1 MTLSSIICPIGN
13 SAPPGIRVGDHLI
26 CTAMPLSRTPLLRST
41 RRAAS
46 CLAVAAFLVT
56 GPAGLG
62 LTAAK
67 AEPNAGTN
75 SGPAGCPYKVNTPPA
90 VDSSEVPAA
99 GDPPLPLAVPATPV
113 GGNALGGCDVI
124 AAPGTPPVPGDIS
137 AEAWLVADLDSG
149 AVIAARDPHG
159 RHRPASIIKVLVAM
173 ASINELNLNKS
184 VPGTVDDASAEG
196 TKVGV
201 NEGGTYT
208 VNQLL
213 HGLLMH
219 SGNDAAHA
227 LALQLGDWQTAME
240 KVNVLAARLGGRD
253 TRVAT
258 PSGLDGPG
266 MSTSAY
272 DIGLFYRYAW
282 QNPTFAGVVATR
294 TFDFPGH
301 GEHPGY
307 QLEND
312 NQLLYKYP
320 GALGG
325 KTGYTDD
332 AGQTFVGAANR
343 DGRRL
348 VAVLLHG
355 TRLPIPP
362 WEQAAH
368 LLDYGFATPP
378 GTQVGVLIE
387 PDPSL
392 ISSGPDDPA
401 DQRADAQAAELMSAT
416 DALPV
421 RVGVA
426 VIGTIIVFGLIMVA
440 RSMNQRPQY

>member
-1 MTLSSIICPIGN
+1 
-13 SAPPGIRVGDHLI
+13 
-26 CTAMPLSRTPLLRST
+26 
-41 RRAAS
+41 
-46 CLAVAAFLVT
+46 
-56 GPAGLG
+56 
-62 LTAAK
+62 
-67 AEPNAGTN
+67 
-75 SGPAGCPYKVNTPPA
+75 
-90 VDSSEVPAA
+90 VDSSEVPTA
-99 GDPPLPLAVPATPV
+99 GDPPLPLPVPAKPV
-113 GGNALGGCDVI
+113 GGEALSGCDVI
-124 AAPGTPPVPGDIS
+124 TAPNTAPPPGDVS

-159 RHRPASIIKVLVAM
+159 RHRPASVIKVLVAM
-173 ASINELNLNKS
+173 ASINALPLNKS
-184 VPGTVDDASAEG
+184 VVGTADDAAAEG

-201 NEGGTYT
+201 DDGGTYT

-227 LALQLGDWQTAME
+227 LAMQLGGIEQALE
-240 KVNVLAARLGGRD
+240 KINVLAAKLGGKD
-253 TRVAT
+253 TRAAT

-282 QNPTFAGVVATR
+282 RNPTFADIVATR

-301 GEHPGY
+301 GDHPGY
-307 QLEND
+307 ELEND
-312 NQLLYKYP
+312 NKLLYNYP

-332 AGQTFVGAANR
+332 AGQTFVGAANHN
-343 DGRRL
+343 GRRL
-348 VAVLLHG
+348 MAVLLHG
-355 TRLPIPP
+355 TRQPIAP

-368 LLDYGFATPP
+368 LLDYGFGTPQ
-378 GTQVGVLIE
+378 GTQVGTLIE

-392 ISSGPDDPA
+392 LPKPTDPA
-401 DQRADAQAAELMSAT
+401 ARQVNVDAAGLMSSAE
-416 DALPV
+416 ALPV

-426 VIGTIIVFGLIMVA
+426 VAGTIIVFALIMVA
-440 RSMNQRPQY
+440 RSMNRRPQN

>member
-1 MTLSSIICPIGN
+1 MAGAPIAVPVAVPAFAN
-13 SAPPGIRVGDHLI
+13 AEPTPG
-26 CTAMPLSRTPLLRST
+26 
-41 RRAAS
+41 
-46 CLAVAAFLVT
+46 
-56 GPAGLG
+56 
-62 LTAAK
+62 
-67 AEPNAGTN
+67 PNAG
-75 SGPAGCPYKVNTPPA
+75 PANCPYQVNTPPA
-90 VDSSEVPAA
+90 VDSSEVPQA
-99 GDPPLPLAVPATPV
+99 GDAPVPLAVPPKPV
-113 GGNALGGCDVI
+113 GGDALGGCGIV
-124 AAPGTPPVPGDIS
+124 AAPGTPPLPNDVS
-137 AEAWLVADLDSG
+137 ADAWLVADLDSG
-149 AVIAARDPHG
+149 AVVAAKDPHG

-173 ASINELNLNKS
+173 ASLNALPLNKS
-184 VPGTVDDASAEG
+184 VVGTPDDAAAEG

-201 NEGGTYT
+201 DDGGTYT

-227 LALQLGDWQTAME
+227 LSMQLGGMQQALE
-240 KVNVLAARLGGRD
+240 KINILAAKLGGQD
-253 TRVAT
+253 TRVVT

-282 QNPTFAGVVATR
+282 QNPTFADIVATR

-301 GEHPGY
+301 GDHPGY
-307 QLEND
+307 ELEND
-312 NQLLYKYP
+312 NQLLFKYP

-332 AGQTFVGAANR
+332 AGQTFVGAANH

-348 VAVLLHG
+348 MAVLLHG
-355 TRLPIPP
+355 TRQPIAP

-368 LLDYGFATPP
+368 LLDYGFSTPT
-378 GTQVGVLIE
+378 GTQVGNLIE
-387 PDPSL
+387 PDRSL
-392 ISSGPDDPA
+392 MAAKPDAAA
-401 DQRADAQAAELMSAT
+401 DRQTNDAQAGGILPSA

-426 VIGTIIVFGLIMVA
+426 VIGAIIVFALIMVA
-440 RSMNQRPQY
+440 RSMNRRPQH

>member
-1 MTLSSIICPIGN
+1 MT
-13 SAPPGIRVGDHLI
+13 
-26 CTAMPLSRTPLLRST
+26 LLRS
-41 RRAAS
+41 AS
-46 CLAVAAFLVT
+46 CLAAAFFLMAAPVT
-56 GPAGLG
+56 LAAPAALPLG
-62 LTAAK
+62 MPLATADPAP
-67 AEPNAGTN
+67 EPNAV
-75 SGPAGCPYKVNTPPA
+75 PPECPYKVNTPKA
-90 VDSSEVPAA
+90 VDSSEAPTA
-99 GDPPLPLAVPATPV
+99 GDPPIPLAVPAKPV
-113 GGNALGGCDVI
+113 GGDALGSCGIV
-124 AAPGTPPVPGDIS
+124 AAPNTPALPNDVS

-149 AVIAARDPHG
+149 AVIAAKDPHG

-173 ASINELNLNKS
+173 AAINALNLNKAI
-184 VPGTVDDASAEG
+184 PGTPDDAAAEG

-201 NEGGTYT
+201 EEGGVFT

-227 LALQLGDWQTAME
+227 LAMQLGGMQQALE
-240 KVNVLAARLGGRD
+240 KINVLAAKLGGQD
-253 TRVAT
+253 TRVAS
-258 PSGLDGPG
+258 PSGLDAPG

-282 QNPTFAGVVATR
+282 QNPTFADIVATR

-301 GEHPGY
+301 GDHPGY
-307 QLEND
+307 ELEND

-332 AGQTFVGAANR
+332 AGQTFVGAANH

-355 TRLPIPP
+355 TRQPIAP

-368 LLDYGFATPP
+368 LLDYGFSTPQ
-378 GTQVGVLIE
+378 GTQVGSLVA

-392 ISSGPDDPA
+392 APAKRDSVA
-401 DQRADAQAAELMSAT
+401 DQLASNAAAGIMPSADAM
-416 DALPV
+416 PI
-421 RVGVA
+421 RVGVG
-426 VIGTIIVFGLIMVA
+426 VIGTVIVFSLIMAA
-440 RSMNQRPQY
+440 RSMNRRPQHR

>member
-1 MTLSSIICPIGN
+1 MT
-13 SAPPGIRVGDHLI
+13 
-26 CTAMPLSRTPLLRST
+26 LLRS
-41 RRAAS
+41 AS
-46 CLAVAAFLVT
+46 CLAAAFFLMAA
-56 GPAGLG
+56 PATVAVPAALPLG
-62 LTAAK
+62 RAEPG
-67 AEPNAGTN
+67 AEPNAA
-75 SGPAGCPYKVNTPPA
+75 PANCPYKVNTPAA
-90 VDSSEVPAA
+90 VDSSEVPTA
-99 GDPPLPLAVPATPV
+99 GDPPIPLAVPAKPV
-113 GGNALGGCDVI
+113 GGDALGGCGIV
-124 AAPGTPPVPGDIS
+124 AAPNTAPPPGDVS

-149 AVIAARDPHG
+149 AVIAAKDPHG

-173 ASINELNLNKS
+173 ASINTLNLNKS
-184 VPGTVDDASAEG
+184 VPGTADDAAAEG

-201 NEGGTYT
+201 QEGGVFT

-227 LALQLGDWQTAME
+227 LAMQLGGMQQALE
-240 KVNVLAARLGGRD
+240 KINVLAVKLGGQD

-258 PSGLDGPG
+258 PSGLDAPG

-272 DIGLFYRYAW
+272 DVGLFYRYAW
-282 QNPTFAGVVATR
+282 QNPTFADIVATR

-301 GEHPGY
+301 GDHPGY
-307 QLEND
+307 ELEND
-312 NQLLYKYP
+312 NQLLYQYP

-332 AGQTFVGAANR
+332 AGQTFVGAANH

-355 TRLPIPP
+355 TRQPIPP

-378 GTQVGVLIE
+378 GTQVGTLVA

-392 ISSGPDDPA
+392 APA
-401 DQRADAQAAELMSAT
+401 KHDTAADRIANNAAAGGIIGSADAM
-416 DALPV
+416 PV

-426 VIGTIIVFGLIMVA
+426 VIGSIIVFSLIMAA
-440 RSMNQRPQY
+440 RSMNRRPQHR

>member
-1 MTLSSIICPIGN
+1 
-13 SAPPGIRVGDHLI
+13 LI
-26 CTAMPLSRTPLLRST
+26 T
-41 RRAAS
+41 
-46 CLAVAAFLVT
+46 
-56 GPAGLG
+56 
-62 LTAAK
+62 
-67 AEPNAGTN
+67 
-75 SGPAGCPYKVNTPPA
+75 
-90 VDSSEVPAA
+90 
-99 GDPPLPLAVPATPV
+99 
-113 GGNALGGCDVI
+113 
-124 AAPGTPPVPGDIS
+124 APGTPPVPNDIS

-149 AVIAARDPHG
+149 DIIAAKDPHG
-159 RHRPASIIKVLVAM
+159 RHRPASIIKVLVATQ
-173 ASINELNLNKS
+173 ALRDLPIHK
-184 VPGTVDDASAEG
+184 VVAGTAEDAAAEG
-196 TKVGV
+196 TKVGIG
-201 NEGGTYT
+201 EGGHYSIGDI
-208 VNQLL
+208 L

-227 LALQLGDWQTAME
+227 LAMQLGGMDVTLG
-240 KVNVLAARLGGRD
+240 KLNTLASKLGGRD

-282 QNPTFAGVVATR
+282 MNPTFADIVATK

-301 GEHPGY
+301 STPDTGVHPDY
-307 QLEND
+307 ELEND
-312 NQLLYKYP
+312 NQLLHNYP

-332 AGQTFVGAANR
+332 AGQTFVGAAQR

-348 VAVLLHG
+348 VAVLMHG
-355 TRLPIPP
+355 TRQPIAP

-378 GTQVGVLIE
+378 GTKVGALVD

-392 ISSGPDDPA
+392 LPKPA
-401 DQRADAQAAELMSAT
+401 DDTAISAHAAPLLPGT
-416 DALPV
+416 DAMPV

-426 VIGTIIVFGLIMVA
+426 VVGTVIVFSLIMVA
-440 RSMNQRPQY
+440 RQLNRGRRTV

>member
-1 MTLSSIICPIGN
+1 M
-13 SAPPGIRVGDHLI
+13 R
-26 CTAMPLSRTPLLRST
+26 LLRS
-41 RRAAS
+41 AS
-46 CLAVAAFLVT
+46 CLAAAISLMAA
-56 GPAGLG
+56 PAALP
-62 LTAAK
+62 LAR
-67 AEPNAGTN
+67 AEPGAGPNAA
-75 SGPAGCPYKVNTPPA
+75 PACPFKVSTPPA
-90 VDSSEVPAA
+90 VDSSEVPQA
-99 GDPPLPLAVPATPV
+99 GDPPIPLAVPAKPV
-113 GGNALGGCDVI
+113 GGEALGSCGIVT
-124 AAPGTPPVPGDIS
+124 APDTPPLPNDVS
-137 AEAWLVADLDSG
+137 ADAWLVADLDSG
-149 AVIAARDPHG
+149 AVVAAKDPHG
-159 RHRPASIIKVLVAM
+159 RHRPASIIKVLIAM
-173 ASINELNLNKS
+173 ASINALNLNKS
-184 VPGTVDDASAEG
+184 VPGTADDAAAEG

-201 NEGGTYT
+201 EEGGVFT

-227 LALQLGDWQTAME
+227 LAMQLGGMQQAVE
-240 KVNVLAARLGGRD
+240 KINVLAAKLGGKD

-272 DIGLFYRYAW
+272 DMGLFYRYAW
-282 QNPTFAGVVATR
+282 QNPTFADIVATR

-301 GEHPGY
+301 GDHPGY
-307 QLEND
+307 ELEND

-343 DGRRL
+343 NGRRL
-348 VAVLLHG
+348 MAVLLHG
-355 TRLPIPP
+355 TRVPIAP

-368 LLDYGFATPP
+368 LLDYGFATPQ
-378 GTQVGVLIE
+378 GTQVGALVE

-392 ISSGPDDPA
+392 LPKRDTGDHPNA
-401 DQRADAQAAELMSAT
+401 AQAADLVPSA

-426 VIGTIIVFGLIMVA
+426 VVGTVIVFSLIMVA
-440 RSMNQRPQY
+440 RSMNRRPQHR

>member
-1 MTLSSIICPIGN
+1 MGTSRTLARCAALLAVTLSVAA
-13 SAPPGIRVGDHLI
+13 AP
-26 CTAMPLSRTPLLRST
+26 
-41 RRAAS
+41 
-46 CLAVAAFLVT
+46 AVAW
-56 GPAGLG
+56 
-62 LTAAK
+62 
-67 AEPNAGTN
+67 AEPEAGPGD
-75 SGPAGCPYKVNTPPA
+75 SCPYRVATPPA
-90 VDSSEVPAA
+90 VDSAEVPTA
-99 GDPPLPLAVPATPV
+99 GDPPQPMPVPAKPV
-113 GGNALGGCDVI
+113 GGDALSGCGVI
-124 AAPGTPPVPGDIS
+124 VPANTGPVPDDVS
-137 AEAWLVADLDSG
+137 AEAWLVADIDSG
-149 AVIAARDPHG
+149 DVIAARDPHG

-173 ASINELNLNKS
+173 QSLNELPINKL
-184 VPGTVDDASAEG
+184 VDGTQDDANAEG
-196 TKVGV
+196 TRVGV
-201 NEGGTYT
+201 DVGGRYT
-208 VNQLL
+208 VNDLL

-227 LALQLGDWQTAME
+227 LAVQLGGMDVALQKINA
-240 KVNVLAARLGGRD
+240 LAGKLGGRD
-253 TRVAT
+253 TRAAT

-282 QNPTFAGVVATR
+282 QNPTFAAIVNTR
-294 TFDFPGH
+294 TYDFPGH
-301 GEHPGY
+301 PAKPGEDADHPGY

-312 NQLLYKYP
+312 NKLLYNYP

-348 VAVLLHG
+348 VAVLLRG
-355 TRLPIPP
+355 TRQPIAP

-378 GTQVGVLIE
+378 GTKIGTLIE

-392 ISSGPDDPA
+392 SPPKPDA
-401 DQRADAQAAELMSAT
+401 SDAVAANAASLLPTA

-421 RVGVA
+421 RIGVA
-426 VIGTIIVFGLIMVA
+426 LIGSLIVLGLIMAA
-440 RSMNQRPQY
+440 RSMNRRPQAR

>member
-1 MTLSSIICPIGN
+1 MATFT
-13 SAPPGIRVGDHLI
+13 
-26 CTAMPLSRTPLLRST
+26 TAVQ
-41 RRAAS
+41 RAAA
-46 CLAVAAFLVT
+46 LAAALFFAAT
-56 GPAGLG
+56 PAL
-62 LTAAK
+62 A
-67 AEPNAGTN
+67 NADPEA
-75 SGPAGCPYKVNTPPA
+75 PACPYQVSTPPA
-90 VDSSEVPAA
+90 VDSSEVPKA
-99 GDPPLPLAVPATPV
+99 GDPPQPLAVPKDPV
-113 GGNALGGCDVI
+113 GGDALGRCGVVT
-124 AAPGTPPVPGDIS
+124 APGTPPLPNDVS

-149 AVIAARDPHG
+149 DVIAARDPHG

-173 ASINELNLNKS
+173 QALRDLPIHK
-184 VPGTVDDASAEG
+184 VVAGTPDDAAAEG
-196 TKVGV
+196 TKVGIG
-201 NEGGTYT
+201 EGGHYSIRDI
-208 VNQLL
+208 L

-227 LALQLGDWQTAME
+227 LAMQMGGMDATLTKLND
-240 KVNVLAARLGGRD
+240 LASKLGGRD

-282 QNPTFAGVVATR
+282 QNPTFADIVATR
-294 TFDFPGH
+294 SFDFPGR
-301 GEHPGY
+301 GDAGY
-307 QLEND
+307 PVEND
-312 NQLLYKYP
+312 NKLLDNYP
-320 GALGG
+320 GAMGG

-348 VAVLLHG
+348 VAVLLRG
-355 TRLPIPP
+355 TRQPIAP

-368 LLDYGFATPP
+368 LLDYGFATAP
-378 GTQVGVLIE
+378 GTKVGTLVE

-392 ISSGPDDPA
+392 VTTPQEAATGTPLTAAPA
-401 DQRADAQAAELMSAT
+401 LPAA

-426 VIGTIIVFGLIMVA
+426 FVGTVIVFCLIMGA
-440 RSMNQRPQY
+440 RSLNRRPQN

>member
-1 MTLSSIICPIGN
+1 MS
-13 SAPPGIRVGDHLI
+13 
-26 CTAMPLSRTPLLRST
+26 LLRS
-41 RRAAS
+41 AS
-46 CLAVAAFLVT
+46 CLAAAAFVITAPAALNVPAAIAEPSPGPSA
-56 GPAGLG
+56 GPA
-62 LTAAK
+62 
-67 AEPNAGTN
+67 N
-75 SGPAGCPYKVNTPPA
+75 CPYKVNTPPA
-90 VDSSEVPAA
+90 VDSSEVPQA
-99 GDPPLPLAVPATPV
+99 GDAPIPLAVPPKPV
-113 GGNALGGCDVI
+113 GGEALGSCGIV
-124 AAPGTPPVPGDIS
+124 AAPDTPPLPSDIS

-149 AVIAARDPHG
+149 AVIAAKDPHG

-173 ASINELNLNKS
+173 ASINALPLNKS
-184 VPGTVDDASAEG
+184 VVGTPDDASAEG

-201 NEGGTYT
+201 DDGGVYT

-227 LALQLGDWQTAME
+227 LAMQLGGMQQAVE
-240 KVNVLAARLGGRD
+240 KINVLAAKLGGRD

-266 MSTSAY
+266 MSTSTY

-282 QNPTFAGVVATR
+282 QNPTFADIVATR

-301 GEHPGY
+301 GDHPGY
-307 QLEND
+307 ELEND

-332 AGQTFVGAANR
+332 AGQTFVGAANHN
-343 DGRRL
+343 GRRL
-348 VAVLLHG
+348 MAVLMHG
-355 TRLPIPP
+355 TRQPIAP

-368 LLDYGFATPP
+368 LLDYGFGTAQ
-378 GTQVGVLIE
+378 GTQVGSLIE

-392 ISSGPDDPA
+392 LPA
-401 DQRADAQAAELMSAT
+401 KQDTAADRQRHGAQAGGILPSA
-416 DALPV
+416 DELPV

-440 RSMNQRPQY
+440 RSMNRRPQHQHR

>member
-1 MTLSSIICPIGN
+1 MA
-13 SAPPGIRVGDHLI
+13 APVALGAPAAL
-26 CTAMPLSRTPLLRST
+26 P
-41 RRAAS
+41 RAA
-46 CLAVAAFLVT
+46 AE
-56 GPAGLG
+56 PAPG
-62 LTAAK
+62 
-67 AEPNAGTN
+67 PNAG
-75 SGPAGCPYKVNTPPA
+75 PANCPYQVNTPPA
-90 VDSSEVPAA
+90 VDSSEVPRA
-99 GDPPLPLAVPATPV
+99 GDPPLPLAVPPKPV
-113 GGNALGGCDVI
+113 GGTALSGCGVV
-124 AAPGTPPVPGDIS
+124 AAPDTAALPGDVS
-137 AEAWLVADLDSG
+137 ADAWLVADLDSG
-149 AVIAARDPHG
+149 AVIAAKDPHG

-173 ASINELNLNKS
+173 ASINAMPLNKS
-184 VPGTVDDASAEG
+184 IQGTDDDAAAEG

-201 NEGGTYT
+201 DAGGVYT

-227 LALQLGDWQTAME
+227 LAMQLGGMQEAVE
-240 KVNVLAARLGGRD
+240 KINVLAAKLGGRD
-253 TRVAT
+253 TRAAT

-282 QNPTFAGVVATR
+282 QNPTFADIVATR

-301 GEHPGY
+301 GDHPGY
-307 QLEND
+307 ELEND

-332 AGQTFVGAANR
+332 AGQTFVGAANHN
-343 DGRRL
+343 GRRL
-348 VAVLLHG
+348 MAVLLHG
-355 TRLPIPP
+355 TRQPIAP

-368 LLDYGFATPP
+368 LLDYGFGTPQ
-378 GTQVGVLIE
+378 GTQVGTLIE

-392 ISSGPDDPA
+392 TPNRRDGAA
-401 DQRADAQAAELMSAT
+401 DRQGAGVQAAGLMPSA

-421 RVGVA
+421 RVGVG
-426 VIGTIIVFGLIMVA
+426 VIGTIIVFALIMVA
-440 RSMNQRPQY
+440 RSMNRRPQHR